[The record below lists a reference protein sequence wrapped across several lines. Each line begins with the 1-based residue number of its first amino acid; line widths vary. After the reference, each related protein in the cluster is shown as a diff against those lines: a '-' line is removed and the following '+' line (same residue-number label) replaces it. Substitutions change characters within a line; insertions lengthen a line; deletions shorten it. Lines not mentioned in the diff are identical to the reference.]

1 MKIGISL
8 VVFCIVALT
17 GGIAV
22 AQQKGPAEVTAERIA
37 RTVSDDCKSEI
48 ETYCKNVTAGEG
60 RVLACLYAYEDKL
73 PAQCEY
79 ALYDA
84 VAQLQHFI
92 SSMTYAVN
100 ECRDDL
106 KKFCSN
112 IKFGEGRVL
121 QCLNKNEAKISSR
134 CKQALKETEL
144 R

>member
-17 GGIAV
+17 GEIAV
-22 AQQKGPAEVTAERIA
+22 AEQKGPAEAAVERVA
-37 RTVSDDCKSEI
+37 RTVADDCKSEI
-48 ETYCKNVTAGEG
+48 ETYCKNVTAGDG

-73 PAQCEY
+73 SARCEY

-84 VAQLQHFI
+84 VAQLEHAI
-92 SSMTYAVN
+92 SSLAYAVN

-106 KKFCSN
+106 TKFCSN

-121 QCLNKNEAKISSR
+121 QCLDKNSAKVSNR
-134 CKQALKETEL
+134 CKQALKDTGL
-144 R
+144 K

>member
-22 AQQKGPAEVTAERIA
+22 AGQKGPAEAAAEKIVQ
-37 RTVSDDCKSEI
+37 TVADGCKAEL

-73 PAQCEY
+73 SARCEY

-84 VAQLQHFI
+84 SAQLEHAI
-92 SSMTYAVN
+92 NTVTYVAN
-100 ECRDDL
+100 ECRDDMMKL
-106 KKFCSN
+106 CSD
-112 IKFGEGRVL
+112 IKTGEGRVL
-121 QCLNKNEAKISSR
+121 QCLDKNSSKVSSR
-134 CKQALKETEL
+134 CKQALKDTGL
-144 R
+144 K